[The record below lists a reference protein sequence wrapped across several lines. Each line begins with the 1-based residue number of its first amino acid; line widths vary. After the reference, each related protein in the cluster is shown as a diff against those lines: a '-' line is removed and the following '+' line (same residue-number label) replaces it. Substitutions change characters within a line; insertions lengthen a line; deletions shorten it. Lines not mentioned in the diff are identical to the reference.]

1 MQYVPAKVG
10 VVLIGEV
17 PDDGKIYTNG
27 DRLAFSLLERT
38 EESVE
43 PGGDYRDVW
52 TKATDYK
59 KAGDQWNNYLVPT
72 VTAVNDLGNAQVD
85 KSGKVIYRYFGLGNY
100 YRTNYH
106 TSLGNKDPQKDY
118 IGFFRFTANGKSGA
132 NKAYLSIPANAEV
145 GNAVGATY
153 GYIGYNGQLLG
164 NESDDGTFPVSLAKM
179 ALIFDDLVDGN
190 EVTGIK
196 ELETEN
202 LNNDKYYNLQGI
214 EVAHP
219 VKGIY
224 IHNGKK
230 VIVK

>member
-1 MQYVPAKVG
+1 MGNAKVD
-10 VVLIGEV
+10 ES
-17 PDDGKIYTNG
+17 GKIT
-27 DRLAFSLLERT
+27 
-38 EESVE
+38 
-43 PGGDYRDVW
+43 
-52 TKATDYK
+52 
-59 KAGDQWNNYLVPT
+59 
-72 VTAVNDLGNAQVD
+72 
-85 KSGKVIYRYFGLGNY
+85 YRYFGLGNY

-106 TSLGNKDPQKDY
+106 KSLGNADPQKDY
-118 IGFFRFTANGKSGA
+118 IGFFRLTANGKSGA
-132 NKAYLSIPANAEV
+132 NKAYLRIPANDKV
-145 GNAVGATY
+145 DNAVGATY
-153 GYIGYNGQLLG
+153 GYIDYNGQLLG

>member
-1 MQYVPAKVG
+1 M
-10 VVLIGEV
+10 
-17 PDDGKIYTNG
+17 
-27 DRLAFSLLERT
+27 LATT
-38 EESVE
+38 EESVG
-43 PGGDYRDVW
+43 PDGDYRKVW
-52 TKATDYK
+52 TNSDKYIANN
-59 KAGDQWNNYLVPT
+59 DQWNNYLVPT

-85 KSGKVIYRYFGLGNY
+85 ESGKVIYRYFGLGNY
-100 YRTNYH
+100 YRTKYH
-106 TSLGNKDPQKDY
+106 RSLGDADPQKDY
-118 IGFFRFTANGKSGA
+118 IGFFRLTANGTSGA
-132 NKAYLSIPANAEV
+132 NKAYLKIPANAKV
-145 GNAVGATY
+145 GNGATY
-153 GYIGYNGQLLG
+153 GYIDYNGQLLG

>member
-1 MQYVPAKVG
+1 M
-10 VVLIGEV
+10 
-17 PDDGKIYTNG
+17 
-27 DRLAFSLLERT
+27 
-38 EESVE
+38 
-43 PGGDYRDVW
+43 
-52 TKATDYK
+52 
-59 KAGDQWNNYLVPT
+59 
-72 VTAVNDLGNAQVD
+72 GNAQVD
-85 KSGKVIYRYFGLGNY
+85 ESGKVIYRYFGLGNY

-106 TSLGNKDPQKDY
+106 ASLGNADTQSDY
-118 IGFFRFTANGKSGA
+118 IGFFRLTANGKSGA

-153 GYIGYNGQLLG
+153 GYIDYNGQLLG
-164 NESDDGTFPVSLAKM
+164 NEYDDSTIPASLAKM
-179 ALIFDDLVDGN
+179 ALIFDDLADGN

>member
-1 MQYVPAKVG
+1 MEVDIMNIREVLKKENIGKEYKVEG
-10 VVLIGEV
+10 RTYKVVESF
-17 PDDGKIYTNG
+17 NG
-27 DRLAFSLLERT
+27 NLNL
-38 EESVE
+38 
-43 PGGDYRDVW
+43 
-52 TKATDYK
+52 K
-59 KAGDQWNNYLVPT
+59 N
-72 VTAVNDLGNAQVD
+72 
-85 KSGKVIYRYFGLGNY
+85 I
-100 YRTNYH
+100 
-106 TSLGNKDPQKDY
+106 
-118 IGFFRFTANGKSGA
+118 
-132 NKAYLSIPANAEV
+132 
-145 GNAVGATY
+145 ATY
-153 GYIGYNGQLLG
+153 GYIDYNGQLLG

>member
-1 MQYVPAKVG
+1 MDNC
-10 VVLIGEV
+10 IG
-17 PDDGKIYTNG
+17 K
-27 DRLAFSLLERT
+27 
-38 EESVE
+38 
-43 PGGDYRDVW
+43 
-52 TKATDYK
+52 
-59 KAGDQWNNYLVPT
+59 
-72 VTAVNDLGNAQVD
+72 
-85 KSGKVIYRYFGLGNY
+85 
-100 YRTNYH
+100 
-106 TSLGNKDPQKDY
+106 
-118 IGFFRFTANGKSGA
+118 
-132 NKAYLSIPANAEV
+132 
-145 GNAVGATY
+145 TY
-153 GYIGYNGQLLG
+153 GYIDYNGQLLG

-214 EVAHP
+214 EVAYP